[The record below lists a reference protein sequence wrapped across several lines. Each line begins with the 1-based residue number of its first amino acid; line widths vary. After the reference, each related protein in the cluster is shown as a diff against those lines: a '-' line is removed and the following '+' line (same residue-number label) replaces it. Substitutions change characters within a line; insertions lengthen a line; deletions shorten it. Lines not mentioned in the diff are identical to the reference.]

1 MQNQLIIK
9 KIYTDGACLNNPGN
23 GGWSVVAYLEDDSVM
38 EFGNFQGDTT
48 NNRMEMMAALMALQI
63 FKASGQTTPITLY
76 TDSQYLK
83 NGINEWIKN
92 WKRNNWKTSQ
102 GKPVLNQDLWQLLD
116 QFNTNL
122 IHWQYVRAHQ
132 GNRGNERADAIAS
145 DFAKGLFPNLK
156 QDFSSFDREFPE
168 KISNMSVA
176 IFEEISIRSNDNYSE
191 EQLNLF
197 SLSSTMSEQ
206 SMFETDEIQSF
217 SEDRITNL
225 SDLIE
230 TLRIAD
236 EIAVKGYLISSSEL
250 ADLMDINA
258 SAVTSRGDNWSWRN
272 WVVSRVRRE
281 GNQILW
287 QLEKAES

>member
-1 MQNQLIIK
+1 MLNQPIIK
-9 KIYTDGACLNNPGN
+9 EIYTDGACINNPGD
-23 GGWSVVAYLEDDSVM
+23 GGWGVVVYLEDDSVM
-38 EFGNFQGDTT
+38 EFGNFQADTT

-63 FKASGQTTPITLY
+63 FKASGQTTPILLY

-116 QFNTNL
+116 EFNTNL
-122 IHWQYVRAHQ
+122 IRWQYVRAHH

-145 DFAKGLFPNLK
+145 DFAKDLSPNLK
-156 QDFSSFDREFPE
+156 QDFSQFDREFSQ

-176 IFEEISIRSNDNYSE
+176 IFEEISIRSNDNYSK

-206 SMFETDEIQSF
+206 STFETDEIQSF

>member
-1 MQNQLIIK
+1 M
-9 KIYTDGACLNNPGN
+9 
-23 GGWSVVAYLEDDSVM
+23 
-38 EFGNFQGDTT
+38 
-48 NNRMEMMAALMALQI
+48 
-63 FKASGQTTPITLY
+63 
-76 TDSQYLK
+76 
-83 NGINEWIKN
+83 
-92 WKRNNWKTSQ
+92 
-102 GKPVLNQDLWQLLD
+102 
-116 QFNTNL
+116 
-122 IHWQYVRAHQ
+122 RAHH

-145 DFAKGLFPNLK
+145 DFATDLSPNLK
-156 QDFSSFDREFPE
+156 QDFSQFDREFSQ

-176 IFEEISIRSNDNYSE
+176 IFKEIGIRSNDNYSK

-206 SMFETDEIQSF
+206 STFETDEIQSF